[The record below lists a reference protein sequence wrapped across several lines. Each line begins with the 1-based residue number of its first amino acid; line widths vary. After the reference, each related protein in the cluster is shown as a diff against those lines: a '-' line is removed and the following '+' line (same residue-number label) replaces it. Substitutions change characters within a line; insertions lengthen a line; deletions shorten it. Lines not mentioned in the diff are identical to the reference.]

1 MYLCTWSS
9 VTQVT
14 KRVGRNLFGVHHGGP
29 GSYGS
34 ERGLFS
40 VHTEDRVYYRGN
52 GSLLWCSIVVR
63 STYHERSTL
72 LPKHCLIV
80 PNQDDSYSAC
90 VNYYCSETGGSVV
103 RLGESGYNENDNFH
117 FLVVYG
123 VSPDEKP

>member
-1 MYLCTWSS
+1 MLDGIFW
-9 VTQVT
+9 
-14 KRVGRNLFGVHHGGP
+14 GP
-29 GSYGS
+29 PRRSGFLRIGASPVFSTPYIRRTEYG
-34 ERGLFS
+34 
-40 VHTEDRVYYRGN
+40 VYYRGN

-63 STYHERSTL
+63 STYPERSTL

-90 VNYYCSETGGSVV
+90 VNYYCSETGGSLV